1 MKNFFFK
8 GRCSILC
15 GLVIV
20 ASCNESKEMSR
31 PFFGEDSEIRF
42 GSNGIRVESKSFVE
56 ATNSLL
62 QANGFKAAVVV
73 DSDNSVMFNAAV
85 AYDGNDDVYRVPDE
99 HYYYPSEGT
108 VSIYGV
114 YPSSELI
121 SVSSGEATVSYV
133 QNPDEDLVGAKAVA
147 VARQSTPVLMEFEH
161 LLSQVTVS
169 VKTDSPNVVCKLFGI
184 TLTDADGGVYSFAD
198 ENWSLGGTVGDYVFF
213 SSQDG
218 QSITTNTSE
227 VGEAMS
233 FIPGTILL
241 NVKWKCYNKT
251 GGELVSDNDRTVGVE
266 LVKGKHSIL
275 NLTLPSNSSELSLV
289 TSVGEW
295 ITEEQGVIIGPD
307 ITYSVNIAAGGTVTL
322 PSFNIT
328 EGTAGHINWGDGTKE
343 PFNYEPAKSVI
354 NDNKITFSH
363 TYTSDFTGDVEIY
376 IYKGKLSG
384 EFPGEEMSKFNV
396 KNEEKADLKEKV
408 ISFTVN
414 DSGKKVIF
422 APGNLYWDGAEF
434 HFEEHQY
441 DYPTTWD
448 EGHIGSF
455 YFSKD
460 SSVSVALKYNDKNR
474 SADDAIFAADGGAVE
489 GWTVL
494 SAAEWIYLCTHSI
507 ASHII
512 FPDSIS
518 YTSYVN
524 GVKGS
529 VFVPDGS
536 SSPENYDLSIEDWEL
551 LEKEGYVFL
560 PWDTLY
566 HCGSYTASA
575 DGGYWTSERGGSSSS
590 ALYIDLKTKETFR
603 AGDSQGDGYPIRLVK
618 VVL

>member
-1 MKNFFFK
+1 MKNFLLT

-20 ASCNESKEMSR
+20 ASCNESKETLRS
-31 PFFGEDSEIRF
+31 FSGEDNEIRF
-42 GSNGIRVESKSFVE
+42 GSNGVRVESKSFIE
-56 ATNSLL
+56 TTNSIL
-62 QANGFKAAVVV
+62 QDNGFKAAVVL
-73 DSDNSVMFNAAV
+73 DGDNNVMFNTAV
-85 AYDGNDDVYRVPDE
+85 VYDNTDAVYRVPDE

-114 YPSSELI
+114 YPPSELI
-121 SVSSGEATVSYV
+121 FVDSGEATVTYA
-133 QNPDEDLVGAKAVA
+133 QNQDEDLVGAKAVA
-147 VARQSTPVLMEFEH
+147 VTRQSTPVFMEFEH

-213 SSQDG
+213 SSRDG
-218 QSITTNTSE
+218 QSVTTNASE

-233 FIPGTILL
+233 FIPGTISL

-266 LVKGKHSIL
+266 LLKGRHSTL
-275 NLTLPSNSSELSLV
+275 NLTLPSNSSELTVV

-295 ITEEQGVIIGPD
+295 IAEERGVVMGPD
-307 ITYSVNIAAGGTVTL
+307 ITYSVNVAAGGIVTL
-322 PSFNIT
+322 PSFNIA
-328 EGTAGHINWGDGTKE
+328 EGTAGDISWGDGITE
-343 PFNYEPAKSVI
+343 SFDYEPAKSVI
-354 NDNKITFSH
+354 SDNKITFSH
-363 TYTSDFTGDVEIY
+363 TYSSDFIGDVEIS
-376 IYKGKLSG
+376 IGKGKLSG
-384 EFPGEEMSKFNV
+384 EFIGEEMCRFKVN
-396 KNEEKADLKEKV
+396 NGEKADLKEKV

-414 DSGKKVIF
+414 DSGKKVIL
-422 APGNLYWDGAEF
+422 APGNLYWDGTEF
-434 HFEEHQY
+434 RFEEHQY

-448 EGHIGSF
+448 ESHIGSF

-474 SADDAIFAADGGAVE
+474 SADDMIFAADGGAVE

-536 SSPENYDLSIEDWEL
+536 PSPENYDLSIEDWEL

>member
-1 MKNFFFK
+1 MKNFLLT

-20 ASCNESKEMSR
+20 ASCNESKEMLRS
-31 PFFGEDSEIRF
+31 FSGEDNEIRF
-42 GSNGIRVESKSFVE
+42 GSNGVRVESKSFIE
-56 ATNSLL
+56 TTNSIL
-62 QANGFKAAVVV
+62 QDNGFKAAVIL
-73 DSDNSVMFNAAV
+73 DGDNNVMFNTAV
-85 AYDGNDDVYRVPDE
+85 VYDNTDAVYRVPDE

-114 YPSSELI
+114 YPPSELI
-121 SVSSGEATVSYV
+121 SVDSGEATVTYA

-147 VARQSTPVLMEFEH
+147 VTRQSTPVFMEFEH

-213 SSQDG
+213 SSRDG
-218 QSITTNTSE
+218 QSVTTNVSE

-233 FIPGTILL
+233 FIPGTISL

-251 GGELVSDNDRTVGVE
+251 SGELVSDNDRTVGVE
-266 LVKGKHSIL
+266 LLKGRHSTL
-275 NLTLPSNSSELSLV
+275 NLTLPSNSSELTLV

-295 ITEEQGVIIGPD
+295 IAEERSVVMGPD
-307 ITYSVNIAAGGTVTL
+307 ITYSVNVAAGGTVTL
-322 PSFNIT
+322 PSFNIA
-328 EGTAGHINWGDGTKE
+328 EGTAGDISWGDGITE
-343 PFNYEPAKSVI
+343 SFDYEPAKSVI
-354 NDNKITFSH
+354 SDNKITFSH
-363 TYTSDFTGDVEIY
+363 TYSSDFIGDVEIS
-376 IYKGKLSG
+376 IGKGKLSG
-384 EFPGEEMSKFNV
+384 EFIGEEMCRFKVN
-396 KNEEKADLKEKV
+396 NGEKADLKEKV

-414 DSGKKVIF
+414 DSGKKVIL
-422 APGNLYWDGAEF
+422 APGNLYWDGTEF
-434 HFEEHQY
+434 RFEEHQY

-448 EGHIGSF
+448 ESHIGSF

-474 SADDAIFAADGGAVE
+474 SADDMIFAADGGAVE

-507 ASHII
+507 ASYII
-512 FPDSIS
+512 SADSIS

-536 SSPENYDLSIEDWEL
+536 PSPENYDLSIEDWEL